1 MKKEEIDELLETLWH
16 LQENDESD
24 IDNFK
29 RHIKGEFSEDSFKEL
44 KRDNYITVE
53 GDKINLT
60 KKGYDFA
67 EQIIRRHR
75 LAERLLTDVLGM
87 ELGDI
92 ETGACEFE
100 HILAPELVASIC
112 TLLGHPKECP
122 HGGKIPEGECC
133 RQARKTL
140 SSAVVPLSE
149 MNIGEEV
156 KVAYINTRSN
166 SRMHKL
172 SHFGI
177 IPGRAISIHQRSPSF
192 VVKCGNTQIALEE
205 DIAKEIHVWRTKEH
219 STMHDS
225 STPWYRRR
233 RFGRKNW

>member
-29 RHIKGEFSEDSFKEL
+29 RHIKGGFNEDNFKEL
-44 KRDNYITVE
+44 KRDDYITVE

-60 KKGYDFA
+60 KKGYAFA

-140 SSAVVPLSE
+140 SSAVIPLSE

-177 IPGRAISIHQRSPSF
+177 IPGASISIHQRSPSF

-219 STMHDS
+219 STRNDS
-225 STPWYRRR
+225 STPRHRKR